1 MPEILNAQQP
11 DGQDA
16 LLRLIA
22 DTVPAMLAYF
32 DAGTMTCRFANARY
46 AEYFGFSQQEIVGKT
61 VREIA
66 GEAVWNEICPSLP
79 LNNPSASDSVR
90 YIRKVVQADH
100 SIQHIETV
108 LRPHRE
114 DGVLRGMVAL
124 VTDVSH
130 HHQVMQKLQA
140 SEERMR
146 RFASVTSEAIAM
158 HRQGLIFDGNTAL
171 TQLLGYSLPE
181 LLQKPILDYVA
192 PEYQLFALQIMRN
205 EHDERHESVL
215 IHKNGQ
221 RIPVEVQAKSMPSDE
236 GEFRIVV
243 FRDMTASHQAR
254 EHMNFLAQHDLL
266 TKLPNRARLNELMTQ
281 AIAQAEQQQSRL
293 SVLSI
298 DLHQFK
304 TINDSLSHQA
314 GDLVLCEIAR
324 RLRSSTGKQDLVA
337 RIGGDDFVVVL
348 THNPTLAETEALAA
362 QLRAVIEAPCEAE
375 GTQLIVSPSM
385 GIALYPDDGDSP
397 EVLLSNAEAAMHM
410 AKSEGRSLV
419 QFYTPLLEGRA
430 TRMLMQEQM
439 LRTAVEHGDFELHY
453 QPQTFTANGR
463 LAGFEAL
470 VRWRHP
476 HRGLVP
482 PGEFISFAENR
493 GLISAVDRWV
503 MRQACIQAKAW
514 QRAGF
519 PAVPI
524 AVNLS
529 PQEFRERDVAHEVA
543 EVLHETGLE
552 ARYLH
557 IELTETTLMQSS
569 GRMPE
574 TLKALKALGVGLAI
588 DDFGT
593 GYSSLA
599 YLRRHPIDTL
609 KIDRSFV
616 TDISHNPDARAIVN
630 AIIQMGR
637 SLHLNIVA
645 EGVETPA
652 QLALLRELGCAMMQ
666 GYLVSLPLPAEQAQ
680 TWMSQHCHLL

>member
-1 MPEILNAQQP
+1 MPEIFNAQQSDSP
-11 DGQDA
+11 DA

-32 DAGTMTCRFANARY
+32 DAATMACRFANARY

-66 GEAVWNEICPSLP
+66 GEAVWNEIRSSLP
-79 LNNPSASDSVR
+79 LNNPSVTDSVR
-90 YIRKVVQADH
+90 YSRQVVRPDH

-108 LRPHRE
+108 LRPHSE
-114 DGVLRGMVAL
+114 NGVLQGMVAL

-146 RFASVTSEAIAM
+146 RFASVTTEAIAM
-158 HRQGLIFDGNTAL
+158 HRQGLVIDGNTAL

-181 LLQKPILDYVA
+181 LLQNPILDYVA
-192 PEYQLFALQIMRN
+192 PEYQLSALQTMRN
-205 EHDERHESVL
+205 EREERHESVL

-236 GEFRIVV
+236 GDFRLVV
-243 FRDMTASHQAR
+243 FRDMTASHLAR

-266 TKLPNRARLNELMTQ
+266 TQLPNRARLNELMTQ
-281 AIAQAEQQQSRL
+281 AIAQAGQQQSRL

-304 TINDSLSHQA
+304 AINDSLSHQA

-324 RLRSSTGKQDLVA
+324 RLRSSTGKLDLVA
-337 RIGGDDFVVVL
+337 RVGGDDFVVVL
-348 THNPTLAETEALAA
+348 TGSPTLLETEALAA
-362 QLRAVIEAPCEAE
+362 RLRAVIEAPCEIE

-385 GIALYPDDGDSP
+385 GIAIYPKDGESP

-410 AKSEGRSLV
+410 AKSEGRSMV
-419 QFYTPLLEGRA
+419 QFYTPMLEGRA

-439 LRTAVEHGDFELHY
+439 LRAAVENGDFELHY
-453 QPQTFTANGR
+453 QPQTFTANGQ

-482 PGEFISFAENR
+482 PGEFIGFAENR
-493 GLISAVDRWV
+493 GLIAAVDRWV

-514 QRAGF
+514 QREGL

-529 PQEFRERDVAHEVA
+529 PQEFRERDVAREVA

-569 GRMPE
+569 GQMPE

-637 SLHLNIVA
+637 SLNLNIVA
-645 EGVETPA
+645 EGVETAA
-652 QLALLRELGCAMMQ
+652 QLALLRQLGCAMMQ
-666 GYLVSLPLPAEQAQ
+666 GYLVSLPLPAEQARA
-680 TWMSQHCHLL
+680 WMSQHCHLL